1 MNDVLTGNFALPQ
14 WDFWSP
20 DAIRVVNWN
29 IDRGMRLQE
38 VTDFLESQKADLLI
52 LQEVDLNARRIG
64 YVNVAEQIARKL
76 RMNYVFGRE
85 FEELTQGRR
94 TSPAYHGQATLS
106 RWRLRNPRLIRF
118 RRQSDFWRPRWFLP
132 RTPPFQERIGGRIAL
147 ITEVQVQRQRL
158 AAYNLHLESR
168 GTDDLRIAQLQEAL
182 GDSTARRTELPILLA
197 GDLNLDVSRA
207 LPASTLQLAGF
218 RSAVGLPSPHTTT
231 PRGIFRHRHRV
242 DWAYVSGSVE
252 PLQARVHNTVDAS
265 DHYPISLVLR
275 FRDA

>member
-1 MNDVLTGNFALPQ
+1 MNDVLTGNFAPPQ
-14 WDFWSP
+14 WDFWPP

-52 LQEVDLNARRIG
+52 LQEVDLNARRTG

-147 ITEVQVQRQRL
+147 VTEVEVRAQRL
-158 AAYNLHLESR
+158 AVYNLHLESR
-168 GTDDLRIAQLQEAL
+168 GTDDLRVAQLQEAL
-182 GDSTARRTELPILLA
+182 GDAAARRTELPILLA

-231 PRGIFRHRHRV
+231 PRGIFRHRHTV

-252 PLQARVHNTVDAS
+252 PLKGRVHNTVDAS

-275 FRDA
+275 FRDT